1 MTALP
6 SDPSVRPRLSFVIPV
21 LEEASSLE
29 ALASGILEVVRR
41 HELGS
46 CELWFVDDGS
56 RDRSWEVIS
65 ALHKGHPQEIFGL
78 RFRRNFGKA
87 SALAAGFAVARGEV
101 IFTMDADLQDDPEEI
116 PHFLEKLEEGYD
128 LVSGWKQQR
137 KDPWEKKIPS
147 WIFNAL
153 VRGASDLKLH
163 DFNCGFKA
171 YRSEVCRQLNLY
183 GELHRFIPLLA
194 AADGFRV
201 GEIPVRHHA
210 REHGTSKYNW
220 KRYVRGLL
228 DLFTVIT
235 LTRYM
240 QRPGHLFGG
249 LGLIVGVFGL
259 SILAYLSVGW
269 FMGYKGIAGRPLFYF
284 GILGTLL
291 SAQLI
296 SLGLLAELV
305 LRHTRSDTRERHVAE
320 RFVPGSPSD
329 IGQ

>member
-1 MTALP
+1 MLPAVQTA
-6 SDPSVRPRLSFVIPV
+6 RPRLSFVIPV

-29 ALASGILEVVRR
+29 ALTEKIRATVERDQ
-41 HELGS
+41 LGAF
-46 CELWFVDDGS
+46 EIWFVDDGS
-56 RDRSWEVIS
+56 RDRSWAVIER
-65 ALHKGHPQEIFGL
+65 LHAAHPDCVFGL

-87 SALAAGFAVARGEV
+87 SALAAGFAVARGEI

-116 PHFLEKLEEGYD
+116 PRFLQELERGHD
-128 LVSGWKQQR
+128 LVSGWKQER
-137 KDPWEKKIPS
+137 KDPWEKRIPS
-147 WIFNAL
+147 WIFNAM

-171 YRSEVCRQLNLY
+171 YRREVCQHLNLY

-194 AADGFRV
+194 AAEGFRV

-210 REHGTSKYNW
+210 REHGASKYNW
-220 KRYVRGLL
+220 KRYIRGLL

-249 LGLIVGVFGL
+249 LGLLVGVFGL
-259 SILAYLSVGW
+259 GILAYLSAGW

-305 LRHTRSDTRERHVAE
+305 LRHTRSDNSRRHVAQRCGTGE
-320 RFVPGSPSD
+320 K
-329 IGQ
+329 